1 MQWSTVASLATAGGT
16 FVLALATF
24 SATRS
29 SNRSA
34 RLAERALLLSS
45 RPVLTPSRLDDRLEK
60 VPFIDMKWF
69 RVKGGHA
76 VVEYSDGVLFM
87 ILGVRNVGTGLAV
100 LRGWRARPGLLQAQE
115 VDHAPL
121 DSFQRQGR
129 DIYIPAGDTGYWQG
143 AIRESDN
150 PDLPGLLEALERRE
164 IVTIELL
171 YGDGEGGQRVISRFG
186 ILPIGD
192 EDDWLTTVSRH
203 WNLDREDP
211 R

>member
-34 RLAERALLLSS
+34 RLAERALLLRN
-45 RPVLTPSRLDDRLEK
+45 RPVLSPSRLDDRMEK
-60 VPFIDMKWF
+60 VPFIDQKWF

-87 ILGVRNVGTGLAV
+87 IVGVRNVGTGVAV
-100 LRGWRARPGLLQAQE
+100 LRGWRARPGLLNAQE
-115 VDHAPL
+115 VDHSPL
-121 DSFQRQGR
+121 DRFHVQGR

-143 AIRESDN
+143 AIREADDA
-150 PDLPGLLEALERRE
+150 DLPGLLEAIDQRE
-164 IVTIELL
+164 IVTVELL

-192 EDDWLTTVSRH
+192 ESDWLTTVSRH
-203 WNLDREDP
+203 WNLDRDDP

>member
-16 FVLALATF
+16 LVLAIATF

-34 RLAERALLLSS
+34 RLAERAILLRN
-45 RPVLTPSRLDDRLEK
+45 RPVLSPSRLDDRPEK
-60 VPFIDMKWF
+60 VPFIEQKWF

-76 VVEYSDGVLFM
+76 VVEHSDGVLYLVM
-87 ILGVRNVGTGLAV
+87 GVRNVGTGLAV
-100 LRGWRARPGLLQAQE
+100 LRGWRARPGLLNAQE

-121 DSFQRQGR
+121 ESFQRQGR
-129 DIYIPAGDTGYWQG
+129 DIYIPAGDTCYWQG
-143 AIRESDN
+143 AIRNADD
-150 PDLPGLLEALERRE
+150 PDLPGLLEAVAQRE
-164 IVTIELL
+164 IVTVELL

-186 ILPIGD
+186 LLPIGD
-192 EDDWLTTVSRH
+192 ENDWLTNVSRH
-203 WNLDREDP
+203 WNLDRDDP